1 MSSPVPSSPTSPL
14 QSRSSQ
20 RHQYRRQEIYE
31 EPPSQ
36 PLPYDSSIVL
46 LQSFN
51 NFFVVAIHNILYY
64 RGIYPKPTFLSAR
77 AYNLPVHQNRH
88 PKVCSWIR
96 DAVKAVAAQIAE
108 GRVSRIAVVIHSPL
122 EAEVSS
128 DPTQSASSQ
137 TIPPGSVLER
147 WMFDVSRFPA
157 WPGGAK
163 PMRAFEKALAKE
175 HRNEDS
181 RDDEYYFPTAHTVS
195 LPDLDEQLRGAL
207 RRMAHAAEK
216 MDALPE
222 GCTFTVAVEL
232 RDEALAP
239 IGHPQAWI
247 PSEPNLQPAS
257 RSKPE
262 PGADVGGVKTTPIRS
277 VEAGALFFECW
288 LEEGKAKEMLKK

>member
-1 MSSPVPSSPTSPL
+1 MSSPAPSSPSSPL
-14 QSRSSQ
+14 QSRPEHQ
-20 RHQYRRQEIYE
+20 HRHQEIYE
-31 EPPSQ
+31 EAPSQ
-36 PLPYDSSIVL
+36 PLPYDSSIAL

-51 NFFVVAIHNILYY
+51 NFLVVAIHNILYY
-64 RGIYPKPTFLSAR
+64 RGIYPQPTFLSAR

-108 GRVSRIAVVIHSPL
+108 GRVSRIAVVIHSPF
-122 EAEVSS
+122 ETTQSS

-137 TIPPGSVLER
+137 SIPPGSVLER

-163 PMRAFEKALAKE
+163 PMRDFERALAKE
-175 HRNEDS
+175 YRNEDS
-181 RDDEYYFPTAHTVS
+181 RDDEYYFPTAQTVS
-195 LPDLDEQLRGAL
+195 WPDLDEQLRGAL
-207 RRMAHAAEK
+207 RRTAYAAEK

-232 RDEALAP
+232 RDDALAP

-257 RSKPE
+257 RSRPE

-288 LEEGKAKEMLKK
+288 VEEGKAKELLKE